1 MNGNKKD
8 MIYTAGDIEKYFS
21 GNLSASQMH
30 AMEKAALDDPFLA
43 EAMDGYAGMK
53 DKDWKKQLA
62 LAQREIAEKGSLAKV
77 VPFKKS
83 NNNWWKT
90 AAAVLLVGCG
100 AALTFVLIK
109 DKPVEKSNE
118 QIAQTIPSAKEQQQ
132 DTPDGNTTRQITQ
145 NTTSAVKDSATEPGN
160 NVLPLSTETANVT
173 APVAKENKNQS
184 GDLASV
190 STQTTADSNFVY
202 KPQKTTPDDRTKS
215 GLGYVAGN
223 ADIKGKIIPEKKQAS
238 PAAYN
243 NTVAAE
249 EAYNYKAKESA
260 KRNSQYLDAVT
271 IQARAKRK
279 EQEINNKF
287 IAQVVGTDNSPLPF
301 SNISIKSE
309 NFGTYADVKGNF
321 RLVSEDSLI
330 NIEVK
335 SAGYLSRSFT
345 LRSNQP
351 LNKIVLQEDFTALNG
366 RADINDK
373 DFAGGRKPRLAS
385 VLADSLVTAEPADG
399 WDNYNTYVA
408 NNIPDVFLEKDFHG
422 EVGISFDINSA
433 GTITNIRVDK
443 SLGDAYD
450 EAAKKLIQQGP
461 QWKVKKGKKTSARVT
476 VKF

>member
-30 AMEKAALDDPFLA
+30 AIEKAALDDPFLA
-43 EAMDGYAGMK
+43 EAMEGYAGMK

-62 LAQREIAEKGSLAKV
+62 LAQEEIAEKGSLAKV
-77 VPFKKS
+77 VPIKKT

-109 DKPVEKSNE
+109 DKPGEKSNE
-118 QIAQTIPSAKEQQQ
+118 QIAQTVSSAKERQ
-132 DTPDGNTTRQITQ
+132 DTSDENTTQQIAQ
-145 NTTSAVKDSATEPGN
+145 NITSAVKDSATKPGN
-160 NVLPLSTETANVT
+160 NVLPLSAETANGT
-173 APVAKENKNQS
+173 ASAVKENKNQS
-184 GDLASV
+184 GDLAAV

-202 KPQKTTPDDRTKS
+202 RPQKITSDDRSKS
-215 GLGYVAGN
+215 GSGYIAGN
-223 ADIKGKIIPEKKQAS
+223 NATKGIVIPEKKQAS
-238 PAAYN
+238 PATFN
-243 NTVAAE
+243 NTVAVE
-249 EAYNYKAKESA
+249 EANNYKAKESA
-260 KRNSQYLDAVT
+260 KQNSQYLDAVT
-271 IQARAKRK
+271 RQATAKRK

-351 LNKIVLQEDFTALNG
+351 LNKIVLQEDLTALNG
-366 RADINDK
+366 RTDINDK
-373 DFAGGRKPRLAS
+373 DFAGSRKPRLAS
-385 VLADSLVTAEPADG
+385 VLADSMVTAEPADG

-422 EVGISFDINSA
+422 EVGISFDINSV